1 MIIALDAMGGDF
13 APEQA
18 VRGAVLA
25 AGALE
30 SQVALVGAEAQI
42 QSILAAAGES
52 DGCVV
57 RHASEVVGMEDSPRI
72 ALRSKP
78 DSSVARTVEMVL
90 SGEAQACVSAGNS
103 GAFMA
108 LCANRLKTIPGIHRP
123 AIAMA
128 LPTIAGPRVLLD
140 AGANADCKPVYLQ
153 QFGIMGSVY
162 AQHVL
167 GIESPRVGIL
177 SIGTEAHKGNE
188 LTQAAMPLLSEAPI
202 NFIGNVEGDQLFGY
216 IDELGEPRTE
226 VDVVVCD
233 GFAGNVAL
241 KVMEGVAVM
250 LVSLLKRGIARSL
263 PAKFGALCM
272 HGAIRD
278 VKDQLDYGRYG
289 GALLLGVNGIC
300 IVSHGKSDA
309 NAIKSALL
317 LAERSAAAN
326 VVEHV
331 RQACAGLLKPEVVET

>member
-13 APEQA
+13 APDQA

-25 AGALE
+25 ARELQG
-30 SQVALVGAEAQI
+30 QTALVGAQDQI
-42 QSILAAAGES
+42 EEILAKVGARGR
-52 DGCVV
+52 CMV
-57 RHASEVVGMEDSPRI
+57 RHAGEVVGMEDSPRS
-72 ALRSKP
+72 ALRGKP

-108 LCANRLKTIPGIHRP
+108 LCANKLKTIPGIHRP
-123 AIAMA
+123 AIAMP

-167 GIESPRVGIL
+167 GIDSPRVGIL

-188 LTQAAMPLLSEAPI
+188 LTQAAMPLLEQAPI
-202 NFIGNVEGDQLFGY
+202 NFIGNVEGDQIFGHLK
-216 IDELGEPRTE
+216 DGEVGTD

-241 KVMEGVAVM
+241 KVMEGVALM
-250 LVSLLKRGIARSL
+250 LVGILKQG
-263 PAKFGALCM
+263 
-272 HGAIRD
+272 IRD
-278 VKDQLDYGRYG
+278 SAMAKLGAALMQGVLREVGDQLDYGRYG

-317 LAERSAAAN
+317 LAERSASAG
-326 VVEHV
+326 VVTHV
-331 RQACAGLLKPEVVET
+331 GEACASLLNTEVVAT